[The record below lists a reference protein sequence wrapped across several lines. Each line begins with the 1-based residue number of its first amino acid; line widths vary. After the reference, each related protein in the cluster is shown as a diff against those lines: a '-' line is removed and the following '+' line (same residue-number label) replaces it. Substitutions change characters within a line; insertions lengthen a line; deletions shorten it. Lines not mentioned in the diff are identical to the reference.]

1 MPKKILTDSKENNL
15 EQKIIQEIKQG
26 DFSAERA
33 LLIASGLTSE
43 NQINEYRKKI
53 ETTVIDFKKFLK
65 KRNITNNGNQNYQ
78 TAKVLFKYLQKD
90 HPDRYNH
97 NPLLT
102 KVIDSQL
109 SKDKKVG
116 NCNGLTSLYTV
127 LGLRLGLNLSVLFN
141 DIHILTLLEEK
152 VLIDHTDPHGFDVS
166 FKNYPGFKKGNLV
179 FLIAST
185 YNHRGIAKKGSGDFE
200 GALVDCDKAIEL
212 NPKSA
217 SAYHNRSLNK
227 ASLGDLEES
236 LVDCDKSIEL
246 NPKPA
251 YYTVRGI
258 VKKDLGD
265 FEGAIADQDKAIELD
280 PEYAPAYYNRGIVK
294 KDLGDLEGS
303 LVDCDKAIELNPKY
317 ELPYNNRGIVKLY
330 LKDLEG
336 AIIDYNKAIEINP
349 KDADPYNNR
358 GIAKLYLKDFEGAII
373 DYSKA
378 IELNPKDANAYYNR
392 SKARLLKHNFVGMIK
407 DFFQY
412 LKLK

>member
-1 MPKKILTDSKENNL
+1 MPKKILTDSKEGNL

-26 DFSAERA
+26 DFSVERA

-43 NQINEYRKKI
+43 NQIEEYRKKI
-53 ETTVIDFKKFLK
+53 ETTVTDFKKFLK
-65 KRNITNNGNQNYQ
+65 KRNTTNNGNQNYQ
-78 TAKVLFKYLQKD
+78 IAKTLFNYLQKD

-102 KVIDSQL
+102 NVIDSQL

-152 VLIDHTDPHGFDVS
+152 VVIDHTNPHGFDVS
-166 FKNYPGFKKGNLV
+166 FKNYPNFKKGNLV

-185 YNHRGIAKKGSGDFE
+185 YNNRGLAKGKLGDFE
-200 GALVDCDKAIEL
+200 GAIADCDKAIEL

-217 SAYHNRSLNK
+217 SAYNNRSINK
-227 ASLGDLEES
+227 ASLGDFEGAV
-236 LVDCDKSIEL
+236 VDCDKAIEL

-258 VKKDLGD
+258 
-265 FEGAIADQDKAIELD
+265 A
-280 PEYAPAYYNRGIVK
+280 
-294 KDLGDLEGS
+294 
-303 LVDCDKAIELNPKY
+303 
-317 ELPYNNRGIVKLY
+317 KLY
-330 LKDLEG
+330 LRDLEG
-336 AIIDYNKAIEINP
+336 AIN
-349 KDADPYNNR
+349 
-358 GIAKLYLKDFEGAII
+358 

-392 SKARLLKHNFVGMIK
+392 SKIRLLKHNFVGMIK
-407 DFFQY
+407 DLFQY